1 MQERQKRFA
10 DYYIALGTVAEAA
23 IKAGYSEKYAK
34 TGAYRLLENVSIKTY
49 IEKRLEA
56 MDAERVADAEEVM
69 KYLTSVMRGES
80 SSEEIVVEGCGDG
93 FSEARAM
100 KKAPSEKDRLKAA
113 ELIGKRYMMFTDKVE
128 LNADME
134 LNVTIDYG
142 EGGIE

>member
-93 FSEARAM
+93 FSEARVM

-142 EGGIE
+142 EGDIE

>member
-34 TGAYRLLENVSIKTY
+34 TGAYRLLENVSIKTS

-113 ELIGKRYMMFTDKVE
+113 ELIGKRYMMFTDKVQ
-128 LNADME
+128 AD
-134 LNVTIDYG
+134 LNVPVIFEG
-142 EGGIE
+142 EDLLED

>member
-113 ELIGKRYMMFTDKVE
+113 ELIGKRYMMFTDKVQ
-128 LNADME
+128 AD
-134 LNVTIDYG
+134 LNVPVIFEG
-142 EGGIE
+142 EDLLED